1 MEKVIKKFQE
11 YLTENRITLQ
21 KHWEVAN
28 KNKCNTEE
36 YITQQRIDDLFVV
49 RYRLEQ
55 LLSKAGYEDLC
66 VLACF
71 NEKVRKELD
80 KLI

>member
-1 MEKVIKKFQE
+1 MEEVIKKFQD
-11 YLTENRITLQ
+11 YLTKNCIALQ
-21 KHWEVAN
+21 KHCDAAEENNCKWEV
-28 KNKCNTEE
+28 K
-36 YITQQRIDDLFVV
+36 IIRQRIEDLFII

-80 KLI
+80 KLV